1 MDVGGNCVGTLG
13 GAMNMVGNI
22 GGFLSPIVL
31 GYIVG
36 RTGDWNLTFYLTA
49 AVYVVGALAWWF
61 LDPVTPLE
69 EQVKD

>member
-1 MDVGGNCVGTLG
+1 VGTLG

-31 GYIVG
+31 GYVVG
-36 RTGDWNLTFYLTA
+36 RTGDRNLTFHLTA
-49 AVYVVGALAWWF
+49 VVYVGGALCWWF

-69 EQVKD
+69 QQVKD